1 MNFKTL
7 LLSSAAIVSFSSCGG
22 EERISLVTDTVTTGS
37 ISESVTA
44 TGTLESVTSVDVGT
58 QVTGIIDKI
67 YVDFN
72 SEVKQGQL
80 IAEIEKVL
88 LQSELESAEANV
100 ESARASFAYSAANY
114 ERDRKLHERNLI
126 SDYDFETSAKDYQL
140 AKTTYDKAKA
150 DRVKAA
156 KNLNYA
162 EIYSPIDG
170 IVISRDVEVG
180 QTVVSAMTVANLF
193 TIADLDNMR
202 VVADVDEA
210 DIGQVKEGQHVTFTV
225 DAYPEDVFEGIV
237 TQKRLSPTTESNVV
251 TYEVLVS
258 AANPEHKLIP
268 GLTANLT
275 IYMSRNDNAVLVP
288 VKATRFMSH
297 DYPGQDGLPQL
308 AGDTVGS
315 FTPSEPGEKRVWTV
329 DDGKLIPAVIQTGAN
344 DGVNMEVVS
353 GLAPGTKLAVE
364 YSVAADNPDMP
375 DGARVR
381 TMGKNE
387 RARLRNRKIGFV
399 FQNYNLLPKTS
410 AIENVEL
417 PLLYNQEISAAE
429 RRERAIKSLIAVGL
443 GERLNHK
450 SNQMSGGQ
458 QQRVAI
464 ARALVNDPV
473 IILADEATGN
483 LDTRTS
489 FSVLVLFQE
498 LYRKGRTIIFVTH
511 NPELAAFS
519 SRNIVLRD
527 GKIISDTLNPS
538 PASAKEMLESLP
550 SDDD

>member
-288 VKATRFMSH
+288 VKATRFMPH
-297 DYPGQDGLPQL
+297 DYPGQDGLPQP

-417 PLLYNQEISAAE
+417 PLLYNPEISAAE

>member
-288 VKATRFMSH
+288 VKATRFMPH

>member
-7 LLSSAAIVSFSSCGG
+7 LLSSAAIVSLSSCGG

-288 VKATRFMSH
+288 VKATRFMPH
-297 DYPGQDGLPQL
+297 DYPGQDGLPQP
-308 AGDTVGS
+308 AGDTVES

-344 DGVNMEVVS
+344 DGVNMEVVL
-353 GLAPGTKLAVE
+353 GLAPVTKLAVE

-375 DGARVR
+375 DGA
-381 TMGKNE
+381 
-387 RARLRNRKIGFV
+387 ARSPFAPKPPSRK
-399 FQNYNLLPKTS
+399 K
-410 AIENVEL
+410 
-417 PLLYNQEISAAE
+417 
-429 RRERAIKSLIAVGL
+429 
-443 GERLNHK
+443 
-450 SNQMSGGQ
+450 
-458 QQRVAI
+458 
-464 ARALVNDPV
+464 
-473 IILADEATGN
+473 
-483 LDTRTS
+483 
-489 FSVLVLFQE
+489 
-498 LYRKGRTIIFVTH
+498 
-511 NPELAAFS
+511 
-519 SRNIVLRD
+519 
-527 GKIISDTLNPS
+527 
-538 PASAKEMLESLP
+538 
-550 SDDD
+550 